1 MSAHGSKKALFAA
14 LGANLVIA
22 VAKFAGAA
30 VTGSSAMLSEGVHS
44 VVDTGNQ
51 VLLLHGMRDAA
62 KPADRDHP
70 LGYGLRIYFWGF
82 VVAVSVFAMGSLVA
96 IYEGV
101 EKIREPHPIEHAW
114 INALIL
120 MVSMG
125 LEGWSL
131 SIAIRDVRAYAREHG
146 MGMMQAIRT
155 HRDPTVFAVI
165 YEETAALAGLG
176 TALIGICL
184 ALLLDMPVLD
194 GWTSVAIGLILAF
207 TSITLA
213 GQCRRL
219 MTGSSADPEIEQ
231 WVRDILGRV
240 KCVDGINEVRTLQ
253 LGPND
258 VVVLVS
264 VDFDDDTPAG
274 SIEKIVSDVGAGIT
288 KRFPLV
294 RRVYIEPQSVE
305 QHEEDLQEI
314 GESPSALDPL
324 ATPA

>member
-22 VAKFAGAA
+22 VAKFSGAA
-30 VTGSSAMLSEGVHS
+30 ITGSSAMLSEGVHS

-51 VLLLHGMRDAA
+51 LVLLYGMKDAA

-96 IYEGV
+96 IYEGI
-101 EKIREPHPIEHAW
+101 EKIREPHPIENAW
-114 INALIL
+114 VNAVILIA
-120 MVSMG
+120 SMM

-131 SIAIRDVRAYAREHG
+131 SIAIRDVRAHAQKNG
-146 MGMMQAIRT
+146 MGLMQAIRT
-155 HRDPTVFAVI
+155 NRDPGTFAVI

-184 ALLLDMPVLD
+184 ALVLDMPVLD
-194 GWTSVAIGLILAF
+194 GWTSVAIGVILAM

-213 GQCRRL
+213 AQCRRL
-219 MTGSSADPEIEQ
+219 MTGSAADPEIEG

-274 SIEKIVSDVGAGIT
+274 SIEKIVSDVGAGVT
-288 KRFPLV
+288 NRFPEV
-294 RRVYIEPQSVE
+294 RRVYIEPQSLE

-314 GESPSALDPL
+314 GESPDALDGIQ
-324 ATPA
+324 TPA